1 MQFLRKVG
9 RIIGWRPCP
18 PLGNPGTPSRNS
30 TLFFQITENK
40 DFRRVKEQNLTSD
53 VVAKASHL
61 TLGYY
66 GFLGLDADGYEL
78 FKLSKERGR
87 SSLPDRGKL
96 TYEEHNIT

>member
-1 MQFLRKVG
+1 M
-9 RIIGWRPCP
+9 
-18 PLGNPGTPSRNS
+18 
-30 TLFFQITENK
+30 
-40 DFRRVKEQNLTSD
+40 KEQNLISD

-61 TLGYY
+61 TLGYC

-96 TYEEHNIT
+96 TYEEHNITYLCCIIGSTNPCRITRKVEQMKCVLCTLRNLF